1 MYNSQHGLEW
11 TLVTGSIFEVEGF
24 WEKNFLESEQFPCIV
39 LEDRELCL
47 FLSPCGVTGPSKALD
62 PCFLCE
68 WINECPSELETNSQH
83 QQYPAGKP
91 GFPDSTLPLQPLA
104 RVELLVSELPTW
116 FWPTA
121 LFDLPVH
128 CDSGWLFSG
137 LLTASSIWR

>member
-1 MYNSQHGLEW
+1 MDTGHGKYLW
-11 TLVTGSIFEVEGF
+11 SRRDL
-24 WEKNFLESEQFPCIV
+24 
-39 LEDRELCL
+39 REEFSGIWAISLHSAWRQRTMPFSFSL
-47 FLSPCGVTGPSKALD
+47 WSYRAYSKALD